1 MYRSPRFQKR
11 KGHAFTL
18 IELMIVV
25 AILGILASVAVP
37 AFLTYMRQ
45 AKSSEAASIL
55 KDMFYSAKAY
65 FDAERSTR
73 GSPLAA
79 TRCVLDAPGATFMEP
94 ASPGSVKQPFR
105 QSSHVSWGSMS
116 FTVAEPVYFG
126 YTFLTDK
133 TPVGGTNCPT
143 GTTVPGNV
151 YSMRAHGDLDDD
163 GQYSTFETTVN
174 LTALELART
183 RSMFV
188 HDAAE

>member
-1 MYRSPRFQKR
+1 MYRSPRFKKR
-11 KGHAFTL
+11 KGLGFTL

-45 AKSSEAASIL
+45 AKASEPTSIL

-73 GSPLAA
+73 SGVAA
-79 TRCVLDAPGATFMEP
+79 TRCLVNETGAGFMEP
-94 ASPGSVKQPFR
+94 AQPSSVKQPFR
-105 QSSHVSWGSMS
+105 RGSHPSWGAMS
-116 FTVAEPVYFG
+116 FTVAESVYFG

-133 TPVGGTNCPT
+133 GPVGGGNCPS
-143 GTTVPGNV
+143 GLTVPGNV

-163 GQYSTFETTVN
+163 GQYSTFETTID
-174 LTALELART
+174 LTAVELART